1 MRNKQ
6 QFIRTLKNYK
16 LYTIFRIII
25 VKDFLSVYGK
35 KELQNKQLVE
45 KFLNSQIAWYY
56 SNKPTHVLVKQLR
69 RKQYFYLNFIKTD
82 IQKFAL

>member
-16 LYTIFRIII
+16 LYTIFRILI
-25 VKDFLSVYGK
+25 VNDFLSTYGK
-35 KELQNKQLVE
+35 EKLQDKQLVE
-45 KFLNSQIAWYY
+45 KFLNHQIAWYY
-56 SNKPTHVLVKQLR
+56 STKPTHILVEQLR

>member
-16 LYTIFRIII
+16 LYTIFRILI

-45 KFLNSQIAWYY
+45 KFLDEQISWYY
-56 SNKPTHVLVKQLR
+56 SIKPTHILVKQLR
-69 RKQYFYLNFIKTD
+69 RKQYFYLNFMKTD

>member
-16 LYTIFRIII
+16 LYTIFRILI
-25 VKDFLSVYGK
+25 VNDFLSTYGK
-35 KELQNKQLVE
+35 EKLQDKQLVE
-45 KFLNSQIAWYY
+45 KFLDAQIYWYY
-56 SNKPTHVLVKQLR
+56 STKPTHILVEQLR
-69 RKQYFYLNFIKTD
+69 RKQYFYLNFIKVN

>member
-16 LYTIFRIII
+16 LYTIFRILI

-35 KELQNKQLVE
+35 KELQNKQLIE
-45 KFLNSQIAWYY
+45 KFLNHQIAWYY
-56 SNKPTHVLVKQLR
+56 STKPTHVLVKQLR
-69 RKQYFYLNFIKTD
+69 RRQYFYLNFINTH
-82 IQKFAL
+82 IQEFAL

>member
-16 LYTIFRIII
+16 LYTIFRILI
-25 VKDFLSVYGK
+25 VKDFLSTYGK
-35 KELQNKQLVE
+35 EKLQDKQLIE
-45 KFLNSQIAWYY
+45 KFLNYQIYWYY
-56 SNKPTHVLVKQLR
+56 SAKPTHILVKQLR

-82 IQKFAL
+82 IQEFAL